1 MLSILGGNQMTKYC
15 SNCGAELDDNVKFCS
30 ECGSQVDKK
39 KDAPKKTV
47 IVEEIDEKEYKK
59 KNQSFDEMLIRQPI
73 LSKIIIYH
81 QILI

>member
-1 MLSILGGNQMTKYC
+1 MTKYC

-39 KDAPKKTV
+39 KDAPKKT
-47 IVEEIDEKEYKK
+47 IINLLMK
-59 KNQSFDEMLIRQPI
+59 MLIRQLI